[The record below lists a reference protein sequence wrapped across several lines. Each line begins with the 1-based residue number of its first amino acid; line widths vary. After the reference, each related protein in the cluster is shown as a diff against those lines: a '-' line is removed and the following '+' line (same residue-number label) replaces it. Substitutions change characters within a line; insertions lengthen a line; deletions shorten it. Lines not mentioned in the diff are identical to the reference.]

1 MTENLISIIVLAVV
15 CLVLLGFLFYTIHLD
30 ERRYKEQTELKK
42 DFLKEVKRYNDVQQS
57 VKEGIFKVNGNFN
70 KRND

>member
-1 MTENLISIIVLAVV
+1 MTEILQIILLSVVLILMFVFLGI
-15 CLVLLGFLFYTIHLD
+15 LLKLD
-30 ERRYKEQTELKK
+30 DKRYKEQTEIKNN
-42 DFLKEVKRYNDVQQS
+42 FLKEIKRYNDIQQS